1 MPVFANEL
9 FYILVIA
16 YLALMFYPKPIARTK
31 WYALGWLTMVPLLVV
46 LWMCVSFGWG
56 GTKGFVWLPNLLVLL
71 PLICLVFAC
80 YPCGCGACG
89 ILEDAGVVNVKTQEP
104 AAPAE
109 TKE

>member
-1 MPVFANEL
+1 MPVLANEL
-9 FYILVIA
+9 LYILVIA

-31 WYALGWLTMVPLLVV
+31 WYAMGWLTMVPLVVV
-46 LWMCVSFGWG
+46 LWMTCSFGWN
-56 GTKGFVWLPNLLVLL
+56 TKGFAWCPNLLVIF
-71 PLICLVFAC
+71 PLVCLVFAC

-104 AAPAE
+104 AE